1 MAPIIR
7 SDPQFVTFTGT
18 SFNKVVNSG
27 FTTEEFQ
34 SQKGKPDADA
44 RLSPMPK
51 AGVVDKIFPNPQK
64 ASDRQRLQAPTNPAE
79 TQAVAQE
86 EVRLTHFFIRAA
98 LKRTRGKLNEM
109 MRRGFAS
116 RRERLGER
124 AKQMDA
130 SFQRLDKMAE
140 QLEFFDELAQGVLNR
155 VLANQ
160 KG

>member
-7 SDPQFVTFTGT
+7 SDPQFVSFTGT
-18 SFNKVVNSG
+18 SFSKVQNAG
-27 FTTEEFQ
+27 FTSEEFK

-44 RLSPMPK
+44 RLNPMPK
-51 AGVVDKIFPNPQK
+51 AGVIDKILPNPQK
-64 ASDRQRLQAPTNPAE
+64 ASDRARLDAPLNPLQGQAA
-79 TQAVAQE
+79 AQE
-86 EVRLTHFFIRAA
+86 EVRLTHFFIRSA
-98 LKRTRGKLNEM
+98 LTRTRGKLNEM
-109 MRRGFAS
+109 MRKGFAS

-140 QLEFFDELAQGVLNR
+140 QLEFFDDLAQGVLNR